1 MVRDFII
8 ITIIISDMEPLR
20 RFQEISRS
28 SFVIG
33 IIMCLSNLN
42 VLDCHESQHS
52 TVADSQLEVLSKQT
66 SYLHQARNPGD
77 NMVLDDSKLHDNVKH
92 KMSVISY
99 STVEDAKDSIDGSKD
114 INDNKSDMIKSFKDL
129 KNFLVRKAK
138 SKRLSSI
145 ISNSLNI
152 YKQENN
158 QTSFLEKVNAKSNR
172 GSVREESKINIS
184 LEDNEKV
191 NQNNKESHSFVNG
204 SENLETIQNVGVT
217 KIPNKRKRGFPDPD
231 SCETE
236 ATEIDLTFTEH
247 IDTDTSSYQLTCTGR
262 VTINKCEG
270 LCNSSWTPSVNH
282 YDGFKRVSYTLLRN
296 SYTMGCPPVRGD
308 NPRALASGLSYV
320 QVDKC
325 GITILYHLHQC
336 RPCTS
341 QNILC

>member
-1 MVRDFII
+1 MVRDFMI

-33 IIMCLSNLN
+33 IIMCLSNIN

-52 TVADSQLEVLSKQT
+52 TVAVSQLEVLSKQT
-66 SYLHQARNPGD
+66 PYLHHDRNSGD
-77 NMVLDDSKLHDNVKH
+77 KMVILDDSKLHDNVKND
-92 KMSVISY
+92 MNVISY
-99 STVEDAKDSIDGSKD
+99 SPVEDAIDSIDGKGKN
-114 INDNKSDMIKSFKDL
+114 INDNKSDTIKSFKDL

-152 YKQENN
+152 NKQENN

-172 GSVREESKINIS
+172 GSVREESKSNIS
-184 LEDNEKV
+184 LKDNEKV
-191 NQNNKESHSFVNG
+191 SHNSKESHSFVTG
-204 SENLETIQNVGVT
+204 SENLEAIQNVEVT

-247 IDTDTSSYQLTCTGR
+247 IDTDTSSYQLSCTGR

-282 YDGFKRVSYTLLRN
+282 YDGFKRVSYIEDLT
-296 SYTMGCPPVRGD
+296 
-308 NPRALASGLSYV
+308 
-320 QVDKC
+320 
-325 GITILYHLHQC
+325 
-336 RPCTS
+336 
-341 QNILC
+341 

>member
-1 MVRDFII
+1 M
-8 ITIIISDMEPLR
+8 TIIISDMETLR
-20 RFQEISRS
+20 RFQELSRS

-33 IIMCLSNLN
+33 MIMCLSNIN

-52 TVADSQLEVLSKQT
+52 TVAVRQLEVLSKQT
-66 SYLHQARNPGD
+66 PYPHHARNPGD
-77 NMVLDDSKLHDNVKH
+77 NMMILDDSKLHDNVKND
-92 KMSVISY
+92 MNVISY
-99 STVEDAKDSIDGSKD
+99 SPVEDAKDSIDGSKD
-114 INDNKSDMIKSFKDL
+114 INDNKSDTIKSFKDL

-138 SKRLSSI
+138 SNRLL
-145 ISNSLNI
+145 SNSLSIN
-152 YKQENN
+152 KQENN
-158 QTSFLEKVNAKSNR
+158 QTSFLENVNAKSNR
-172 GSVREESKINIS
+172 GSVREESKSNIS
-184 LEDNEKV
+184 LKDNEKV

-204 SENLETIQNVGVT
+204 SEILITIENVGVT

-247 IDTDTSSYQLTCTGR
+247 IDTDTSSYRLTCTGR

-320 QVDKC
+320 QVD
-325 GITILYHLHQC
+325 
-336 RPCTS
+336 
-341 QNILC
+341 

>member
-1 MVRDFII
+1 
-8 ITIIISDMEPLR
+8 MEPLR

-42 VLDCHESQHS
+42 ILDCHESQHS
-52 TVADSQLEVLSKQT
+52 TVAVSQLEVLSKQT
-66 SYLHQARNPGD
+66 PYLHHARNPGD
-77 NMVLDDSKLHDNVKH
+77 KMVLDDSLHDNVKN
-92 KMSVISY
+92 KMNVISY
-99 STVEDAKDSIDGSKD
+99 SPVEDAKDSIDGSKD
-114 INDNKSDMIKSFKDL
+114 INDNKSDTIKSFKDL

-152 YKQENN
+152 NKQENN
-158 QTSFLEKVNAKSNR
+158 QTSFFEKVNAKSNR
-172 GSVREESKINIS
+172 GSVREESKINMS
-184 LEDNEKV
+184 LKDNEKV
-191 NQNNKESHSFVNG
+191 NQSNTEFHAFVNG
-204 SENLETIQNVGVT
+204 SENLETIQNVEVT
-217 KIPNKRKRGFPDPD
+217 KIPNKIKRGFPDPD

-282 YDGFKRVSYTLLRN
+282 YDGFKRVSYTLLQRH
-296 SYTMGCPPVRGD
+296 C
-308 NPRALASGLSYV
+308 LSY
-320 QVDKC
+320 K
-325 GITILYHLHQC
+325 IA
-336 RPCTS
+336 S
-341 QNILC
+341 A